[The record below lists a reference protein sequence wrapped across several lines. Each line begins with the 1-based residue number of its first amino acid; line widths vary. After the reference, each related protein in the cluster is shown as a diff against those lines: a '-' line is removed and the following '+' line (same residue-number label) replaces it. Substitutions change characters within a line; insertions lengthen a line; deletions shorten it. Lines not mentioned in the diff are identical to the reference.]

1 MLSLEGWMGLWI
13 NPDPEYYNK
22 EVNANLTLLE
32 TEL

>member
-1 MLSLEGWMGLWI
+1 MGLWI

-32 TEL
+32 TELWKQL